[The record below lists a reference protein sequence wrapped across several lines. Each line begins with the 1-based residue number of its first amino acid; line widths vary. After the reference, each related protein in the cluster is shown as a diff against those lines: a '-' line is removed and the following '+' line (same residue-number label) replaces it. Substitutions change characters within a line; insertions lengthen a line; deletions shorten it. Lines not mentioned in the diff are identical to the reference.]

1 MESRTFFNLPDGTEV
16 RLYSLRNRSGFGADI
31 TDWGGAIVRL
41 LTPDRDGKL
50 TDVVLGFSEPSEYI
64 ENGPFFGALI
74 GRVANRIAGG
84 KFELDG
90 RHYQLECND
99 TDRPNT
105 LHGGQSYG
113 RRQWQA
119 VIVDDATLTLELVSP
134 DGDAGFPGE
143 VRVKVTYHVGEDNS
157 LSIDYRAETDKV
169 TVVSMTNHAYFNLNG
184 EGSGSCAGH
193 TIRIAAD
200 RHTEVNA
207 LLQPTG
213 RNPEVKGTV
222 YDLRQPVSFEEI
234 HRQLPNCFDDNFV
247 LADRDGEFK
256 ENVATAVSKHTG
268 ITMNVSTT
276 APGIQFYMGFFL
288 DGTIRGKSGIH
299 YPQFGAFCLETQA
312 WPDAVNH
319 PDFPSIRL
327 EPGQLYRQ
335 TTVYRFGVER

>member
-1 MESRTFFNLPDGTEV
+1 MEPCSFRFIVQRPHILFKRLLELPAEIRV
-16 RLYSLRNRSGFGADI
+16 RLEFP
-31 TDWGGAIVRL
+31 L
-41 LTPDRDGKL
+41 L
-50 TDVVLGFSEPSEYI
+50 
-64 ENGPFFGALI
+64 
-74 GRVANRIAGG
+74 
-84 KFELDG
+84 
-90 RHYQLECND
+90 Q
-99 TDRPNT
+99 
-105 LHGGQSYG
+105 
-113 RRQWQA
+113 
-119 VIVDDATLTLELVSP
+119 
-134 DGDAGFPGE
+134 DGDAGFPGKVE
-143 VRVKVTYHVGEDNS
+143 VKVTYHVGEDNS

-256 ENVATAVSKHTG
+256 ENVATAVSKRTG

>member
-1 MESRTFFNLPDGTEV
+1 MESRTFFNLPDGTEA

-50 TDVVLGFSEPSEYI
+50 TDVVLGFAEPSEYI

-119 VIVDDATLTLELVSP
+119 AIVDDATLELTLTSP
-134 DGDAGFPGE
+134 DGDAGFPGKVE
-143 VRVKVTYHVGEDNS
+143 VKVTYHVGEDNS

-200 RHTEVNA
+200 RPA
-207 LLQPTG
+207 GCP
-213 RNPEVKGTV
+213 P
-222 YDLRQPVSFEEI
+222 
-234 HRQLPNCFDDNFV
+234 C
-247 LADRDGEFK
+247 A
-256 ENVATAVSKHTG
+256 
-268 ITMNVSTT
+268 
-276 APGIQFYMGFFL
+276 FFRPKPHDCAKKIL
-288 DGTIRGKSGIH
+288 TLSIKAIRT
-299 YPQFGAFCLETQA
+299 C
-312 WPDAVNH
+312 
-319 PDFPSIRL
+319 
-327 EPGQLYRQ
+327 Q
-335 TTVYRFGVER
+335 TTDSKSPSDIPSSDSAAPATPLSQCG